1 MEGTLER
8 YQRYSFEE
16 RAVLDPT
23 IEDQVLL
30 GNIYYNDQKT
40 IVTAT

>member
-1 MEGTLER
+1 MTLLYDAFFFFCSMEGILER

-23 IEDQVLL
+23 IEDQV
-30 GNIYYNDQKT
+30 
-40 IVTAT
+40 